1 MKNVAISSRDVFKSK
16 SEASDG
22 TQFKSKA
29 AWSRHRGKVKL
40 IVVKIKYKDEV
51 CGAASC
57 NFVRLLRAGKFSTLF
72 HAQFTIFFC
81 FFFPFFHISL
91 ITFNYKIWKKDLLR
105 DYHGVSEQFVDDL
118 LNLLS
123 VENAHAYRWDMSSV
137 RESSL
142 FCDNF
147 KIWNFNMLFFS
158 TATSNARK

>member
-1 MKNVAISSRDVFKSK
+1 MWRFHRETCLKAKAKQAMAHSSNPKLH
-16 SEASDG
+16 EAG
-22 TQFKSKA
+22 
-29 AWSRHRGKVKL
+29 
-40 IVVKIKYKDEV
+40 IVVKSSWLWSKSSIKMKFVVLQVVILFV
-51 CGAASC
+51 CFVQV
-57 NFVRLLRAGKFSTLF
+57 NFPHCFMHSLLF
-72 HAQFTIFFC
+72 FFC
-81 FFFPFFHISL
+81 FFSPFFHISL